1 MGGRQVV
8 ADHRHTEL
16 SDVIGGLR
24 SAIQAVVT
32 L

>member
-1 MGGRQVV
+1 V